1 MRKHDASRRAREVKM
16 ELTGLEV
23 IMGGA
28 ILSGVVGMGTWLVSS
43 ARFQSRMTCDERHA
57 GVCRDVCAI
66 KEKQSVDTEIIM
78 RMLRSL
84 VVHSDIPEAEKERI
98 LNDRAAK

>member
-1 MRKHDASRRAREVKM
+1 MD
-16 ELTGLEV
+16 LTGLEI

-28 ILSGVVGMGTWLVSS
+28 ILSGVVGIGTWIISS
-43 ARFQSRMTCDERHA
+43 ARFQSRTACDERHA
-57 GVCRDVCAI
+57 GVCRDICAI
-66 KEKQSVDTEIIM
+66 KEKQSVDTGIIM

-98 LNDRAAK
+98 LNDRAAQ

>member
-1 MRKHDASRRAREVKM
+1 M

-28 ILSGVVGMGTWLVSS
+28 ILSGVVGIGTWIISS
-43 ARFQSRMTCDERHA
+43 ARFQSRTACDERHA
-57 GVCRDVCAI
+57 GVCRDICAI
-66 KEKQSVDTEIIM
+66 KEKQSADTGIIM

-84 VVHSDIPEAEKERI
+84 IVHSDIPEAEKERI
-98 LNDRAAK
+98 LNDRSAK

>member
-1 MRKHDASRRAREVKM
+1 MN
-16 ELTGLEV
+16 LTGLEI

-28 ILSGVVGMGTWLVSS
+28 ILSGVVGLGTWMISS
-43 ARFQSRMTCDERHA
+43 ARFQSRTACDERHA
-57 GVCRDVCAI
+57 GVCREICAI
-66 KEKQSVDTEIIM
+66 KEKQSVDTGIIM

-84 VVHSDIPEAEKERI
+84 VVHSAIPEAEKERI

>member
-1 MRKHDASRRAREVKM
+1 M

-28 ILSGVVGMGTWLVSS
+28 ILSGFVGLGTWVLSS
-43 ARFQSRMTCDERHA
+43 ARFQSRTACDERHA
-57 GVCRDVCAI
+57 GVCREICAI
-66 KEKQSVDTEIIM
+66 KEKQSVDTGIIM

-84 VVHSDIPEAEKERI
+84 VVHSDIPEGEKERI
-98 LNDRAAK
+98 LNDRGAA

>member
-1 MRKHDASRRAREVKM
+1 M

-28 ILSGVVGMGTWLVSS
+28 ILSGVVGVGTWVIS
-43 ARFQSRMTCDERHA
+43 ASRYQSRTSCDERHRA
-57 GVCRDVCAI
+57 VCADVCDLKA
-66 KEKQSVDTEIIM
+66 KQSSDTGVIM

-84 VVHSDIPEAEKERI
+84 IVHSAMPESEKERV
-98 LNDRAAK
+98 LNDRGEK

>member
-1 MRKHDASRRAREVKM
+1 M

-43 ARFQSRMTCDERHA
+43 ARFQSRTACDERHA
-57 GVCRDVCAI
+57 GVCRDICAI
-66 KEKQSVDTEIIM
+66 KEKQSVDTGIIM

-84 VVHSDIPEAEKERI
+84 IVHSDIPEGEKERI
-98 LNDRAAK
+98 LNDRSAQ

>member
-1 MRKHDASRRAREVKM
+1 M

-43 ARFQSRMTCDERHA
+43 ARFQSRTACDERHA
-57 GVCRDVCAI
+57 GVCREICAI
-66 KEKQSVDTEIIM
+66 KEKQSVDTGIIM

-84 VVHSDIPEAEKERI
+84 IVHSDIPEAEKERI

>member
-1 MRKHDASRRAREVKM
+1 M

-43 ARFQSRMTCDERHA
+43 ARFQSRTACDERHA
-57 GVCRDVCAI
+57 GVCREICAI
-66 KEKQSVDTEIIM
+66 KEKQSVDTGIIM

-98 LNDRAAK
+98 LNDRAVK

>member
-1 MRKHDASRRAREVKM
+1 M

-28 ILSGVVGMGTWLVSS
+28 ILSGIVGLGTWMVTSS
-43 ARFQSRMTCDERHA
+43 RYQSRTACDERHA
-57 GVCRDVCAI
+57 GVCREICDI
-66 KEKQSVDTEIIM
+66 KSKQSADTGIIM

-84 VVHSDIPEAEKERI
+84 IVHSDIPETEKERI
-98 LNDRAAK
+98 LNDRSAQ

>member
-1 MRKHDASRRAREVKM
+1 M
-16 ELTGLEV
+16 ELTGLEI

-28 ILSGVVGMGTWLVSS
+28 ILSGGVGLGTWIISS
-43 ARFQSRMTCDERHA
+43 ARFQSRTACDERHA
-57 GVCRDVCAI
+57 SVCRDICAI
-66 KEKQSVDTEIIM
+66 KEKQSVDTGIIM

-84 VVHSDIPEAEKERI
+84 IVHSDIPEAEKERI

>member
-1 MRKHDASRRAREVKM
+1 M

-28 ILSGVVGMGTWLVSS
+28 ILSGVVGLGTWVITA
-43 ARFQSRMTCDERHA
+43 ARFQTRTACDERHTT
-57 GVCRDVCAI
+57 VCREICDI
-66 KEKQSVDTEIIM
+66 KSKQSADTAIIM

-84 VVHSDIPEAEKERI
+84 IVHSDVPEGEKERI
-98 LNDRAAK
+98 LNDREAK

>member
-1 MRKHDASRRAREVKM
+1 M
-16 ELTGLEV
+16 ELTGLEI

-28 ILSGVVGMGTWLVSS
+28 ILSGVVGIGTWIISS
-43 ARFQSRMTCDERHA
+43 ARFQSRTACDERHA
-57 GVCRDVCAI
+57 GVCRDICAI
-66 KEKQSVDTEIIM
+66 KEKQSVDTGIIM

-98 LNDRAAK
+98 LNDRAAQ

>member
-1 MRKHDASRRAREVKM
+1 M

-28 ILSGVVGMGTWLVSS
+28 ILSGVVGVGTWVLSS
-43 ARFQSRMTCDERHA
+43 ARFQSRTACDERHA
-57 GVCRDVCAI
+57 GVCREICSI
-66 KEKQSVDTEIIM
+66 KEKQSVDTGIIM

-84 VVHSDIPEAEKERI
+84 IVHSDIPEGEKERI
-98 LNDRAAK
+98 LNDRAAQ

>member
-1 MRKHDASRRAREVKM
+1 M

-43 ARFQSRMTCDERHA
+43 ARFQSRTACDERHA
-57 GVCRDVCAI
+57 GVCREICAI
-66 KEKQSVDTEIIM
+66 KEKQSVDTGIIM